1 MTADVPT
8 LLLMIIVTSLV
19 TSGALLVLN
28 GNQRNDGLQYWA
40 GGLLL
45 SALAHT
51 LLLLYGRI
59 PNLLTV
65 VLGNVLLSSAL
76 ASFWLAVRRFHGL
89 ALHWARTLALL
100 AAIAL
105 LMWLFQHQFAS
116 RVVVSGFTLSLQA
129 ALVLWVLRQRA
140 LGAEQQRSRGALLL
154 VCGLGLIVLTL
165 LLRAAAALFFSLN
178 IASILQSNLVQTLTF
193 MVSFLA
199 TLVSSFGF
207 VFMAKERADQAN
219 LRLASQDPLTGAA
232 NRRALMQALETELAR
247 ASRQHTPLALL
258 MVDIDHFKRVNDHY
272 GHLAGD
278 HVLRHIV
285 GVLRQRLRASD
296 VLGRYGGEE
305 FMVLLPG
312 TDLHGAAQLAEQLR
326 QAVQAAPCEWQGQ
339 HIPFTVSI
347 GVAASADTPA
357 DPSRTSEA
365 LLQAADQALY
375 RAKDDGRN
383 RVALA

>member
-76 ASFWLAVRRFHGL
+76 ASFWLAVRRFHDL

-129 ALVLWVLRQRA
+129 ALVLWVLRQRS

-154 VCGLGLIVLTL
+154 
-165 LLRAAAALFFSLN
+165 
-178 IASILQSNLVQTLTF
+178 
-193 MVSFLA
+193 
-199 TLVSSFGF
+199 
-207 VFMAKERADQAN
+207 
-219 LRLASQDPLTGAA
+219 
-232 NRRALMQALETELAR
+232 
-247 ASRQHTPLALL
+247 
-258 MVDIDHFKRVNDHY
+258 VDIDHFKRVNDHY

-305 FMVLLPG
+305 FMVLLPD

-339 HIPFTVSI
+339 RIAFTVSI

-357 DPSRTSEA
+357 DPSPTVLPWPHQMQGRHAKQFLHFS
-365 LLQAADQALY
+365 AAWGLDC
-375 RAKDDGRN
+375 R
-383 RVALA
+383 

>member
-76 ASFWLAVRRFHGL
+76 ASFWLAVRRFHDL

-140 LGAEQQRSRGALLL
+140 LGAEQQRSRGALL
-154 VCGLGLIVLTL
+154 
-165 LLRAAAALFFSLN
+165 
-178 IASILQSNLVQTLTF
+178 
-193 MVSFLA
+193 
-199 TLVSSFGF
+199 
-207 VFMAKERADQAN
+207 
-219 LRLASQDPLTGAA
+219 
-232 NRRALMQALETELAR
+232 
-247 ASRQHTPLALL
+247 

-278 HVLRHIV
+278 HVLRHMV

-305 FMVLLPG
+305 FMVLLPS

-339 HIPFTVSI
+339 RIPFTVSI

-383 RVALA
+383 RVAVA

>member
-76 ASFWLAVRRFHGL
+76 ASFWLAVRRFHDL

-140 LGAEQQRSRGALLL
+140 LGAEQQRSRGALL
-154 VCGLGLIVLTL
+154 
-165 LLRAAAALFFSLN
+165 
-178 IASILQSNLVQTLTF
+178 
-193 MVSFLA
+193 
-199 TLVSSFGF
+199 
-207 VFMAKERADQAN
+207 
-219 LRLASQDPLTGAA
+219 
-232 NRRALMQALETELAR
+232 
-247 ASRQHTPLALL
+247 

-305 FMVLLPG
+305 FMVLLPS

-339 HIPFTVSI
+339 HIAFTVSI

>member
-76 ASFWLAVRRFHGL
+76 ASFWLAVRRFHDL

-154 VCGLGLIVLTL
+154 
-165 LLRAAAALFFSLN
+165 
-178 IASILQSNLVQTLTF
+178 
-193 MVSFLA
+193 
-199 TLVSSFGF
+199 
-207 VFMAKERADQAN
+207 
-219 LRLASQDPLTGAA
+219 
-232 NRRALMQALETELAR
+232 
-247 ASRQHTPLALL
+247 
-258 MVDIDHFKRVNDHY
+258 VDIDHFKRVNDHY

-339 HIPFTVSI
+339 RIAFTVSI

-357 DPSRTSEA
+357 DPSPTSEA

>member
-76 ASFWLAVRRFHGL
+76 ASFWLAVRRFHDL

-140 LGAEQQRSRGALLL
+140 LGAEQQRSRG
-154 VCGLGLIVLTL
+154 
-165 LLRAAAALFFSLN
+165 
-178 IASILQSNLVQTLTF
+178 
-193 MVSFLA
+193 
-199 TLVSSFGF
+199 
-207 VFMAKERADQAN
+207 
-219 LRLASQDPLTGAA
+219 
-232 NRRALMQALETELAR
+232 
-247 ASRQHTPLALL
+247 ALL

-339 HIPFTVSI
+339 RIAFTVSI

-375 RAKDDGRN
+375 RAKDGGRN

>member
-76 ASFWLAVRRFHGL
+76 ASFWLAVRRFHDL

-129 ALVLWVLRQRA
+129 ALVLWVLRQRS

-154 VCGLGLIVLTL
+154 
-165 LLRAAAALFFSLN
+165 
-178 IASILQSNLVQTLTF
+178 
-193 MVSFLA
+193 
-199 TLVSSFGF
+199 
-207 VFMAKERADQAN
+207 
-219 LRLASQDPLTGAA
+219 
-232 NRRALMQALETELAR
+232 
-247 ASRQHTPLALL
+247 
-258 MVDIDHFKRVNDHY
+258 VDIDHFKRVNDHY

-339 HIPFTVSI
+339 RIAFTVSI

-357 DPSRTSEA
+357 DLSRTSEA

>member
-76 ASFWLAVRRFHGL
+76 ASFWLAVRRFHDL

-129 ALVLWVLRQRA
+129 ALVLWVLRQRS

-154 VCGLGLIVLTL
+154 
-165 LLRAAAALFFSLN
+165 
-178 IASILQSNLVQTLTF
+178 
-193 MVSFLA
+193 
-199 TLVSSFGF
+199 
-207 VFMAKERADQAN
+207 
-219 LRLASQDPLTGAA
+219 
-232 NRRALMQALETELAR
+232 
-247 ASRQHTPLALL
+247 
-258 MVDIDHFKRVNDHY
+258 VDIDHFKRVNDHY

-339 HIPFTVSI
+339 RIAFTVSI
-347 GVAASADTPA
+347 GVASSADTPA

>member
-76 ASFWLAVRRFHGL
+76 ASFWLAVRRFHDL

-129 ALVLWVLRQRA
+129 ALVLWVLRQRS

-154 VCGLGLIVLTL
+154 V
-165 LLRAAAALFFSLN
+165 
-178 IASILQSNLVQTLTF
+178 
-193 MVSFLA
+193 
-199 TLVSSFGF
+199 
-207 VFMAKERADQAN
+207 
-219 LRLASQDPLTGAA
+219 
-232 NRRALMQALETELAR
+232 
-247 ASRQHTPLALL
+247 
-258 MVDIDHFKRVNDHY
+258 DIDHFKRVNGMCWPCCGGPVRRCFSHAT
-272 GHLAGD
+272 LP
-278 HVLRHIV
+278 
-285 GVLRQRLRASD
+285 ASC
-296 VLGRYGGEE
+296 
-305 FMVLLPG
+305 
-312 TDLHGAAQLAEQLR
+312 
-326 QAVQAAPCEWQGQ
+326 QAIWCK
-339 HIPFTVSI
+339 
-347 GVAASADTPA
+347 
-357 DPSRTSEA
+357 R
-365 LLQAADQALY
+365 
-375 RAKDDGRN
+375 
-383 RVALA
+383 

>member
-76 ASFWLAVRRFHGL
+76 ASFWLAVRRFHDL

-140 LGAEQQRSRGALLL
+140 LGAEQQRSRGALL
-154 VCGLGLIVLTL
+154 
-165 LLRAAAALFFSLN
+165 
-178 IASILQSNLVQTLTF
+178 
-193 MVSFLA
+193 
-199 TLVSSFGF
+199 
-207 VFMAKERADQAN
+207 
-219 LRLASQDPLTGAA
+219 
-232 NRRALMQALETELAR
+232 
-247 ASRQHTPLALL
+247 

-305 FMVLLPG
+305 FMVLLPS

-339 HIPFTVSI
+339 RIPFTVSI

-383 RVALA
+383 RVAVA

>member
-76 ASFWLAVRRFHGL
+76 ASFWLAVRRFHDL

-154 VCGLGLIVLTL
+154 V
-165 LLRAAAALFFSLN
+165 
-178 IASILQSNLVQTLTF
+178 
-193 MVSFLA
+193 
-199 TLVSSFGF
+199 
-207 VFMAKERADQAN
+207 
-219 LRLASQDPLTGAA
+219 
-232 NRRALMQALETELAR
+232 
-247 ASRQHTPLALL
+247 
-258 MVDIDHFKRVNDHY
+258 DIDHFKRVNDHY

-305 FMVLLPG
+305 FMLLLPD
-312 TDLHGAAQLAEQLR
+312 TDLHGAAQLAAQLR

-339 HIPFTVSI
+339 RIPFTVSI

>member
-76 ASFWLAVRRFHGL
+76 ASFWLAVRRFHDL

-140 LGAEQQRSRGALLL
+140 LGAEQQRSRG
-154 VCGLGLIVLTL
+154 
-165 LLRAAAALFFSLN
+165 
-178 IASILQSNLVQTLTF
+178 
-193 MVSFLA
+193 
-199 TLVSSFGF
+199 
-207 VFMAKERADQAN
+207 
-219 LRLASQDPLTGAA
+219 
-232 NRRALMQALETELAR
+232 
-247 ASRQHTPLALL
+247 ALL

-326 QAVQAAPCEWQGQ
+326 QAVQATPCEWQGQ
-339 HIPFTVSI
+339 RIPFTVSI

>member
-76 ASFWLAVRRFHGL
+76 ASFWLAVRRFHDL

-129 ALVLWVLRQRA
+129 ALVLWVLRQRS
-140 LGAEQQRSRGALLL
+140 LGAEQQRSRG
-154 VCGLGLIVLTL
+154 
-165 LLRAAAALFFSLN
+165 
-178 IASILQSNLVQTLTF
+178 
-193 MVSFLA
+193 
-199 TLVSSFGF
+199 
-207 VFMAKERADQAN
+207 
-219 LRLASQDPLTGAA
+219 
-232 NRRALMQALETELAR
+232 
-247 ASRQHTPLALL
+247 ALL

-326 QAVQAAPCEWQGQ
+326 QAVQATPCEWQGQ
-339 HIPFTVSI
+339 RIPFTVSI

>member
-76 ASFWLAVRRFHGL
+76 ASFWLAVRRFHDL

-140 LGAEQQRSRGALLL
+140 LGAEQQRSRG
-154 VCGLGLIVLTL
+154 
-165 LLRAAAALFFSLN
+165 
-178 IASILQSNLVQTLTF
+178 
-193 MVSFLA
+193 
-199 TLVSSFGF
+199 
-207 VFMAKERADQAN
+207 
-219 LRLASQDPLTGAA
+219 
-232 NRRALMQALETELAR
+232 
-247 ASRQHTPLALL
+247 ALL

>member
-76 ASFWLAVRRFHGL
+76 ASFWLAVRRFHDL

-140 LGAEQQRSRGALLL
+140 LGAEQQRSRGALL
-154 VCGLGLIVLTL
+154 
-165 LLRAAAALFFSLN
+165 
-178 IASILQSNLVQTLTF
+178 
-193 MVSFLA
+193 
-199 TLVSSFGF
+199 
-207 VFMAKERADQAN
+207 
-219 LRLASQDPLTGAA
+219 
-232 NRRALMQALETELAR
+232 
-247 ASRQHTPLALL
+247 

-305 FMVLLPG
+305 FMLLLPD

-339 HIPFTVSI
+339 RIAFTVSI

>member
-40 GGLLL
+40 SGLLL

-76 ASFWLAVRRFHGL
+76 ASFWLAVRRFHDL

-140 LGAEQQRSRGALLL
+140 LGAEQQRSRG
-154 VCGLGLIVLTL
+154 
-165 LLRAAAALFFSLN
+165 
-178 IASILQSNLVQTLTF
+178 
-193 MVSFLA
+193 
-199 TLVSSFGF
+199 
-207 VFMAKERADQAN
+207 
-219 LRLASQDPLTGAA
+219 
-232 NRRALMQALETELAR
+232 
-247 ASRQHTPLALL
+247 ALL

-339 HIPFTVSI
+339 RIPFTVSI

>member
-76 ASFWLAVRRFHGL
+76 ASFWLAVRRFHDL

-140 LGAEQQRSRGALLL
+140 LGAEQQRSRGALL
-154 VCGLGLIVLTL
+154 
-165 LLRAAAALFFSLN
+165 
-178 IASILQSNLVQTLTF
+178 
-193 MVSFLA
+193 
-199 TLVSSFGF
+199 
-207 VFMAKERADQAN
+207 
-219 LRLASQDPLTGAA
+219 
-232 NRRALMQALETELAR
+232 
-247 ASRQHTPLALL
+247 

-312 TDLHGAAQLAEQLR
+312 TGLHGAAQLAEQLR

-339 HIPFTVSI
+339 RIPFTVSI

>member
-76 ASFWLAVRRFHGL
+76 ASFWLAVRRFHDL

-129 ALVLWVLRQRA
+129 ALVLWVLRQRS
-140 LGAEQQRSRGALLL
+140 LGAEQQRSRG
-154 VCGLGLIVLTL
+154 
-165 LLRAAAALFFSLN
+165 
-178 IASILQSNLVQTLTF
+178 
-193 MVSFLA
+193 
-199 TLVSSFGF
+199 
-207 VFMAKERADQAN
+207 
-219 LRLASQDPLTGAA
+219 
-232 NRRALMQALETELAR
+232 
-247 ASRQHTPLALL
+247 ALL

-339 HIPFTVSI
+339 RIAFTVSI

>member
-59 PNLLTV
+59 PYLLAI
-65 VLGNVLLSSAL
+65 VLGNALLSSAL
-76 ASFWLAVRRFHGL
+76 AGFWLAVRRFHGL

-140 LGAEQQRSRGALLL
+140 LGAEQQRSRG
-154 VCGLGLIVLTL
+154 
-165 LLRAAAALFFSLN
+165 
-178 IASILQSNLVQTLTF
+178 
-193 MVSFLA
+193 
-199 TLVSSFGF
+199 
-207 VFMAKERADQAN
+207 
-219 LRLASQDPLTGAA
+219 
-232 NRRALMQALETELAR
+232 
-247 ASRQHTPLALL
+247 ALL

-339 HIPFTVSI
+339 RIAFTVSI

>member
-76 ASFWLAVRRFHGL
+76 ASFWLAVRRFHDL

-140 LGAEQQRSRGALLL
+140 LGAEQQRSRGALL
-154 VCGLGLIVLTL
+154 
-165 LLRAAAALFFSLN
+165 
-178 IASILQSNLVQTLTF
+178 
-193 MVSFLA
+193 
-199 TLVSSFGF
+199 
-207 VFMAKERADQAN
+207 
-219 LRLASQDPLTGAA
+219 
-232 NRRALMQALETELAR
+232 
-247 ASRQHTPLALL
+247 

-305 FMVLLPG
+305 FMVLLPD

-339 HIPFTVSI
+339 RIPFTVSI

>member
-76 ASFWLAVRRFHGL
+76 ASFWLAVRRFHDL

-140 LGAEQQRSRGALLL
+140 LGAEQQRSRG
-154 VCGLGLIVLTL
+154 
-165 LLRAAAALFFSLN
+165 
-178 IASILQSNLVQTLTF
+178 
-193 MVSFLA
+193 
-199 TLVSSFGF
+199 
-207 VFMAKERADQAN
+207 
-219 LRLASQDPLTGAA
+219 
-232 NRRALMQALETELAR
+232 
-247 ASRQHTPLALL
+247 ALL

-339 HIPFTVSI
+339 RIPFTVSI

-375 RAKDDGRN
+375 RAKDGGRN

>member
-76 ASFWLAVRRFHGL
+76 ASFWLAVRRFHDL

-154 VCGLGLIVLTL
+154 
-165 LLRAAAALFFSLN
+165 
-178 IASILQSNLVQTLTF
+178 
-193 MVSFLA
+193 
-199 TLVSSFGF
+199 
-207 VFMAKERADQAN
+207 
-219 LRLASQDPLTGAA
+219 
-232 NRRALMQALETELAR
+232 
-247 ASRQHTPLALL
+247 
-258 MVDIDHFKRVNDHY
+258 VDIDHFKRVNDHY

-339 HIPFTVSI
+339 RIAFTVSI

>member
-76 ASFWLAVRRFHGL
+76 ASFWLAVRRFHDL

-140 LGAEQQRSRGALLL
+140 LGAEQQRSRG
-154 VCGLGLIVLTL
+154 
-165 LLRAAAALFFSLN
+165 
-178 IASILQSNLVQTLTF
+178 
-193 MVSFLA
+193 
-199 TLVSSFGF
+199 
-207 VFMAKERADQAN
+207 
-219 LRLASQDPLTGAA
+219 
-232 NRRALMQALETELAR
+232 
-247 ASRQHTPLALL
+247 ALL

-326 QAVQAAPCEWQGQ
+326 QAVQATPCEWQGQ
-339 HIPFTVSI
+339 RIAFTVSI

>member
-76 ASFWLAVRRFHGL
+76 ASFWLAVRRFHDL

-140 LGAEQQRSRGALLL
+140 LGAEQQRSRGALL
-154 VCGLGLIVLTL
+154 
-165 LLRAAAALFFSLN
+165 
-178 IASILQSNLVQTLTF
+178 
-193 MVSFLA
+193 
-199 TLVSSFGF
+199 
-207 VFMAKERADQAN
+207 
-219 LRLASQDPLTGAA
+219 
-232 NRRALMQALETELAR
+232 
-247 ASRQHTPLALL
+247 

-305 FMVLLPG
+305 FMVLLPS

-326 QAVQAAPCEWQGQ
+326 QAVQAAPCE
-339 HIPFTVSI
+339 
-347 GVAASADTPA
+347 
-357 DPSRTSEA
+357 
-365 LLQAADQALY
+365 
-375 RAKDDGRN
+375 
-383 RVALA
+383 

>member
-76 ASFWLAVRRFHGL
+76 ASFWLAVRRFHDL

-129 ALVLWVLRQRA
+129 ALVLWVLRQRS

-154 VCGLGLIVLTL
+154 
-165 LLRAAAALFFSLN
+165 
-178 IASILQSNLVQTLTF
+178 
-193 MVSFLA
+193 
-199 TLVSSFGF
+199 
-207 VFMAKERADQAN
+207 
-219 LRLASQDPLTGAA
+219 
-232 NRRALMQALETELAR
+232 
-247 ASRQHTPLALL
+247 
-258 MVDIDHFKRVNDHY
+258 VDIDHFKRVNDHY

-339 HIPFTVSI
+339 RIPFTVSI

>member
-1 MTADVPT
+1 MRHADWRIAQQKACSASMLSLFFAAFFVAPSAPMTADVPT

-45 SALAHT
+45 SALAHA

-59 PNLLTV
+59 PYLLAI
-65 VLGNVLLSSAL
+65 VLGNALLSSAL
-76 ASFWLAVRRFHGL
+76 AGFWLAVRRFHGL
-89 ALHWARTLALL
+89 ALHWARTLAPI
-100 AAIAL
+100 AAIAV

-129 ALVLWVLRQRA
+129 ALVLWVLRQRS

-154 VCGLGLIVLTL
+154 VCGLGLIVLTM
-165 LLRAAAALFFSLN
+165 LLRAGAALFFSLN

-219 LRLASQDPLTGAA
+219 LEVPVSLVDGAIVSSEVLEASLDSDSVVSDRFVEGSVEIVLFSIILHP
-232 NRRALMQALETELAR
+232 EKKI
-247 ASRQHTPLALL
+247 
-258 MVDIDHFKRVNDHY
+258 DIHNTRITK
-272 GHLAGD
+272 
-278 HVLRHIV
+278 
-285 GVLRQRLRASD
+285 
-296 VLGRYGGEE
+296 
-305 FMVLLPG
+305 
-312 TDLHGAAQLAEQLR
+312 
-326 QAVQAAPCEWQGQ
+326 
-339 HIPFTVSI
+339 
-347 GVAASADTPA
+347 
-357 DPSRTSEA
+357 
-365 LLQAADQALY
+365 
-375 RAKDDGRN
+375 
-383 RVALA
+383 

>member
-76 ASFWLAVRRFHGL
+76 ASFWLAVRRFHDL

-140 LGAEQQRSRGALLL
+140 LGAEQQRSRGALL
-154 VCGLGLIVLTL
+154 
-165 LLRAAAALFFSLN
+165 
-178 IASILQSNLVQTLTF
+178 
-193 MVSFLA
+193 
-199 TLVSSFGF
+199 
-207 VFMAKERADQAN
+207 
-219 LRLASQDPLTGAA
+219 
-232 NRRALMQALETELAR
+232 
-247 ASRQHTPLALL
+247 

-305 FMVLLPG
+305 FMVLLPS
-312 TDLHGAAQLAEQLR
+312 TNLHGAAQLAEQLR

-339 HIPFTVSI
+339 RIAFTVSI

>member
-76 ASFWLAVRRFHGL
+76 ASFWLAVRRFHDL

-140 LGAEQQRSRGALLL
+140 LGAEQQRSRGALL
-154 VCGLGLIVLTL
+154 
-165 LLRAAAALFFSLN
+165 
-178 IASILQSNLVQTLTF
+178 
-193 MVSFLA
+193 
-199 TLVSSFGF
+199 
-207 VFMAKERADQAN
+207 
-219 LRLASQDPLTGAA
+219 
-232 NRRALMQALETELAR
+232 
-247 ASRQHTPLALL
+247 

-278 HVLRHIV
+278 HVLRHMV

-339 HIPFTVSI
+339 RIPFTVSI

>member
-76 ASFWLAVRRFHGL
+76 ASFWLAVRRFHDL

-140 LGAEQQRSRGALLL
+140 LGAEQQRSRGALL
-154 VCGLGLIVLTL
+154 
-165 LLRAAAALFFSLN
+165 
-178 IASILQSNLVQTLTF
+178 
-193 MVSFLA
+193 
-199 TLVSSFGF
+199 
-207 VFMAKERADQAN
+207 
-219 LRLASQDPLTGAA
+219 
-232 NRRALMQALETELAR
+232 
-247 ASRQHTPLALL
+247 

-305 FMVLLPG
+305 FMVLLPS

-339 HIPFTVSI
+339 RIPFTVSI

>member
-76 ASFWLAVRRFHGL
+76 ASFWLAVRRFHDL

-129 ALVLWVLRQRA
+129 ALVLWVLRQRS
-140 LGAEQQRSRGALLL
+140 LGAEQQRSRG
-154 VCGLGLIVLTL
+154 
-165 LLRAAAALFFSLN
+165 
-178 IASILQSNLVQTLTF
+178 
-193 MVSFLA
+193 
-199 TLVSSFGF
+199 
-207 VFMAKERADQAN
+207 
-219 LRLASQDPLTGAA
+219 
-232 NRRALMQALETELAR
+232 
-247 ASRQHTPLALL
+247 ALL

-305 FMVLLPG
+305 FMVLLPS

-339 HIPFTVSI
+339 RIAFTVSI

>member
-76 ASFWLAVRRFHGL
+76 ASFWLAVRRFHDL

-129 ALVLWVLRQRA
+129 ALVLWVLRQRS
-140 LGAEQQRSRGALLL
+140 LGAEQQRSRG
-154 VCGLGLIVLTL
+154 
-165 LLRAAAALFFSLN
+165 
-178 IASILQSNLVQTLTF
+178 
-193 MVSFLA
+193 
-199 TLVSSFGF
+199 
-207 VFMAKERADQAN
+207 
-219 LRLASQDPLTGAA
+219 
-232 NRRALMQALETELAR
+232 
-247 ASRQHTPLALL
+247 ALL

>member
-76 ASFWLAVRRFHGL
+76 ASFWLAVRRFHDL

-116 RVVVSGFTLSLQA
+116 RVVVSGFMLSLQA

-140 LGAEQQRSRGALLL
+140 LGAEQQRSRG
-154 VCGLGLIVLTL
+154 
-165 LLRAAAALFFSLN
+165 
-178 IASILQSNLVQTLTF
+178 
-193 MVSFLA
+193 
-199 TLVSSFGF
+199 
-207 VFMAKERADQAN
+207 
-219 LRLASQDPLTGAA
+219 
-232 NRRALMQALETELAR
+232 
-247 ASRQHTPLALL
+247 ALL

-339 HIPFTVSI
+339 RIPFTVSI

>member
-76 ASFWLAVRRFHGL
+76 ASFWLAVRRFHDL

-165 LLRAAAALFFSLN
+165 LLRAGAALFFSLN

-278 HVLRHIV
+278 HVLR
-285 GVLRQRLRASD
+285 QRLRASD

-339 HIPFTVSI
+339 RIAFTVSI
-347 GVAASADTPA
+347 GVAASADTQA

>member
-76 ASFWLAVRRFHGL
+76 ASFWLAVRRFHDL

-154 VCGLGLIVLTL
+154 V
-165 LLRAAAALFFSLN
+165 
-178 IASILQSNLVQTLTF
+178 
-193 MVSFLA
+193 
-199 TLVSSFGF
+199 
-207 VFMAKERADQAN
+207 
-219 LRLASQDPLTGAA
+219 
-232 NRRALMQALETELAR
+232 
-247 ASRQHTPLALL
+247 
-258 MVDIDHFKRVNDHY
+258 DIDHFKRVNDHY

-305 FMVLLPG
+305 FMVLLPS

-339 HIPFTVSI
+339 RIPFTVSI

>member
-1 MTADVPT
+1 M
-8 LLLMIIVTSLV
+8 
-19 TSGALLVLN
+19 
-28 GNQRNDGLQYWA
+28 
-40 GGLLL
+40 
-45 SALAHT
+45 
-51 LLLLYGRI
+51 
-59 PNLLTV
+59 
-65 VLGNVLLSSAL
+65 LGNALLSSAL
-76 ASFWLAVRRFHGL
+76 AGFWLAVRRFHGL
-89 ALHWARTLALL
+89 ALHWARTLAPVTV
-100 AAIAL
+100 IAV

-116 RVVVSGFTLSLQA
+116 RVVVSGFMLSLQA
-129 ALVLWVLRQRA
+129 ALVLWVLRQRS
-140 LGAEQQRSRGALLL
+140 LGAAQQRSRGALLL
-154 VCGLGLIVLTL
+154 VCGLGLIVLTM
-165 LLRAAAALFFSLN
+165 LLRAGAALFFSLN

-247 ASRQHTPLALL
+247 ASRQHTPLALM

-278 HVLRHIV
+278 H
-285 GVLRQRLRASD
+285 VLRQRLRASD

-312 TDLHGAAQLAEQLR
+312 TDLHGAAQLAEHLR

-339 HIPFTVSI
+339 RIPFTVSI